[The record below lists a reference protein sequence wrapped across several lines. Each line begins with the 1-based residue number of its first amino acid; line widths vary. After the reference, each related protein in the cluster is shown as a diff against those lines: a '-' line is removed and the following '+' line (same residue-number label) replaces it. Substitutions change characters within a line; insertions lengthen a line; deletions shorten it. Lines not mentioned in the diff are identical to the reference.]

1 MRKEEEKPET
11 RHPRRGEAKHTQDD
25 ESQQEATP
33 TGRGGLLEMRL
44 FANFCV

>member
-1 MRKEEEKPET
+1 MRKEKEEPEA

-33 TGRGGLLEMRL
+33 ARGCGLLEMRL